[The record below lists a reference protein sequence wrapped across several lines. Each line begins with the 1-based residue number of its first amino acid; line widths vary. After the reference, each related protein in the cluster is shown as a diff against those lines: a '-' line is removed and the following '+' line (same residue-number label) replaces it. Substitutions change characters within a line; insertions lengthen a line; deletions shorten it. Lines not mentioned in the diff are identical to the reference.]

1 MYISHIQH
9 YLWRHPYIK
18 CQHHVWRHINCQHHL
33 WRKHSD
39 TVKKTQQIRH
49 SSIYACVKT
58 LNPCCHGYDSMV
70 SKPKLLY
77 EEVNCKTASD
87 ILPVSHFLFSIKSM
101 NRFDFIICWFSLYI
115 IAEKSI
121 KIFFY
126 EIELG
131 NKVDPHYHIAPM
143 LTLLHISFC
152 VCLIKID

>member
-1 MYISHIQH
+1 MPASRMTTYKMPASLMTQAPK
-9 YLWRHPYIK
+9 Y
-18 CQHHVWRHINCQHHL
+18 CE
-33 WRKHSD
+33 
-39 TVKKTQQIRH
+39 KKTQQIRH

-121 KIFFY
+121 KIFFF

-131 NKVDPHYHIAPM
+131 NK
-143 LTLLHISFC
+143 
-152 VCLIKID
+152 